1 MILKEL
7 NRKHTWPVLYEFS
20 NFEQS
25 GYELRRPAADFL
37 RDGIYELRA
46 NAAGFT
52 TGILYFF
59 QGKNVACMT
68 HGFTKEGAVPD
79 TEIARAMHA
88 KELVE
93 SNRDRYTM
101 VWELLTWSK
110 KAEREISATLSG
122 PSLLPIPN

>member
-1 MILKEL
+1 MPQTEL
-7 NRKHTWPVLYEFS
+7 LVYQDESRRVPLELWLNGLERTEPKAYPTCLVRIQQL
-20 NFEQS
+20 EQS

-46 NAAGFT
+46 KRGRVHYR
-52 TGILYFF
+52 ILYFF
-59 QGKNVACMT
+59 HGKNVACMT
-68 HGFTKEGAVPD
+68 HGFTKEGTVPD

-101 VWELLTWSK
+101 VWEL
-110 KAEREISATLSG
+110 
-122 PSLLPIPN
+122 